1 MLSYLIITF
10 LKIKTQG
17 IEWRKKCQYEI
28 MIDDSF
34 NEIKSS
40 RLYSSNNSMDHLPTS
55 SNFPINQ
62 SYSSSSP
69 ILKIEDMSSHL
80 MNSSTNQPFIHD
92 RLQRQYPQQLQS
104 YPMIKPSTYS
114 LTNIQELKQQQQR
127 QQYPQKRRKFFQKFL
142 SRDSTPNSMDHI
154 DETSMDIFECF
165 ANLNNPHLHRSV
177 KPMTKSNE
185 LLNVTVS
192 PPPPPSA
199 SSSSSSLTTTTT
211 TTIGTRTTT
220 TTITITDECIRPFS
234 APHKTFMN
242 ETLLN
247 VKGITRSYSPN
258 DRIISPLKEVSNE
271 DVEQKTIPIER
282 NNEMLTKQ
290 MSSSTG
296 DIIDICKTSIDP
308 YMNSM
313 VSNDCLV

>member
-1 MLSYLIITF
+1 MLYIFDYTF
-10 LKIKTQG
+10 LKTETQG

-28 MIDDSF
+28 NIYDSS

-40 RLYSSNNSMDHLPTS
+40 RLYSSNSSMDHLSTS
-55 SNFPINQ
+55 SNLPMNQ

-69 ILKIEDMSSHL
+69 TLKIEDMTSHL
-80 MNSSTNQPFIHD
+80 MNSPTNQPFIHN

-104 YPMIKPSTYS
+104 YQMIKPSIHS
-114 LTNIQELKQQQQR
+114 LTNIQELKQQQQQQQR
-127 QQYPQKRRKFFQKFL
+127 RQYPQKRRKFFQKFL

-165 ANLNNPHLHRSV
+165 ANLNNPQLNQSV

-185 LLNVTVS
+185 LLNVTMS
-192 PPPPPSA
+192 TPPPPLSA
-199 SSSSSSLTTTTT
+199 SSSSSSLRTTTTT
-211 TTIGTRTTT
+211 TTGTRTTA
-220 TTITITDECIRPFS
+220 TTITITDECIRPYS

-242 ETLLN
+242 ETSLN

-258 DRIISPLKEVSNE
+258 DRTISPLKEVSNE

-290 MSSSTG
+290 
-296 DIIDICKTSIDP
+296 
-308 YMNSM
+308 
-313 VSNDCLV
+313 